1 MTMPRPSG
9 KAQKI
14 AEQVVP
20 GLQKLKKEKPT
31 KNQINEGSLS
41 EVEIIQTNNIENM
54 EGLKR

>member
-1 MTMPRPSG
+1 MPRPSG

>member
-20 GLQKLKKEKPT
+20 GLQKLKASKPT
-31 KNQINEGSLS
+31 EGHINDGSLS
-41 EVEIIQTNNIENM
+41 EVEIIQTNNIENRK
-54 EGLKR
+54 GLKR